1 MEETRGW
8 PPLEKLVKK
17 VERTNQEE
25 RSNNPTQEFAGTILP
40 LQFH

>member
-25 RSNNPTQEFAGTILP
+25 RITQEFTGTTLS
-40 LQFH
+40 LQLH